1 MFRVRT
7 PTRTAGVALHLLVMI
22 AIIWCSPWLVTI
34 LLKQLLKPFA
44 FRHSKSAII
53 QYRQPPHQPKPSQP
67 KKRRS
72 FVCGCIRHSALHALA
87 IAGGLR
93 CKGSGDVGRS
103 FVLAPP
109 RTSEAPPP
117 HSMKKLL
124 EILQTGDVV
133 HFGNAVGSC
142 KIFFFSPSLGVT
154 RRRDSRAI

>member
-117 HSMKKLL
+117 PLDEETLRDSSDRGCCPLW
-124 EILQTGDVV
+124 E
-133 HFGNAVGSC
+133 
-142 KIFFFSPSLGVT
+142 
-154 RRRDSRAI
+154 RRRFLQDLFLFSLTGCHTPKG